1 MKRFGGG
8 LPISEIADWR
18 EPNSAHPRKSR
29 TSVER
34 QLDSQHL
41 PVAAR
46 SDDSDSIGTVILGE
60 GDPLLFRTGRE
71 PCPKRVVATS
81 NHVGLSHWC
90 QDEREKTA
98 CQEHHNPRRAQNT
111 PRVAN

>member
-41 PVAAR
+41 PAAAR
-46 SDDSDSIGTVILGE
+46 GDDSDSIGTVILGE
-60 GDPLLFRTGRE
+60 GDPLVFRTGRE
-71 PCPKRVVATS
+71 PRPKRVVATS
-81 NHVGLSHWC
+81 SDVGLSHCC
-90 QDEREKTA
+90 QNQK
-98 CQEHHNPRRAQNT
+98 HHNPGRTQNT